1 MLSTICEEFGCLPS
15 AAAHEP
21 LSLAIEI
28 IEWRHF
34 SRAKAACDRATA
46 DEERPQGYWGNLV
59 TEIEFEHKEELF
71 RQKQAER
78 IAKKRKG

>member
-1 MLSTICEEFGCLPS
+1 MPS
-15 AAAHEP
+15 EAAHEP
-21 LSLAIEI
+21 LELALDI
-28 IEWRHF
+28 IEWRQF

-46 DEERPQGYWGNLV
+46 DEERPTGYWGNLV

-78 IAKKRKG
+78 RAKKGKG